1 MLNPLAV
8 EEAASLEAIDRQ
20 LRAWAEG
27 SSKLGSPWHG
37 KFLQPQEVSRACL
50 DLL

>member
-8 EEAASLEAIDRQ
+8 DETASLDAINRQ
-20 LRAWAEG
+20 LWAWAEG

-37 KFLQPQEVSRACL
+37 KFLPSQEVSRACS